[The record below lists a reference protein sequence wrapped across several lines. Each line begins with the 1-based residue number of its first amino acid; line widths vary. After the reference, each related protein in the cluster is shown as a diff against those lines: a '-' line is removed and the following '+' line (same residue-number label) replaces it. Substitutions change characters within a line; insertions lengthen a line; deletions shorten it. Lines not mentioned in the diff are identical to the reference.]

1 MFLLSVLTTLNVL
14 IENYSKGVRY
24 WGVNE
29 VFRAAP
35 SYDVETLGQLN
46 ASISLIP
53 RNIRG
58 AIATTAP
65 PVPPPLKCI
74 SQSQSQE
81 ISLSNFTFFCTFF

>member
-53 RNIRG
+53 RNI
-58 AIATTAP
+58 
-65 PVPPPLKCI
+65 
-74 SQSQSQE
+74 
-81 ISLSNFTFFCTFF
+81 